1 MNVELTWLDYQKD
14 VFFNFPPGIKY
25 KVIPKGRRAGFTRG
39 AANTFIKKLIK
50 GEGPLLWGDTING
63 NIQRYYERYF
73 YPVLKSN
80 KITHRFDSIH
90 KKLEIRNSYADFRSE
105 DNPENWEGFA
115 YELIYLNEAGIIL
128 KNRSLYVNSVLPMML
143 DYPDS
148 KLIAAGVPK
157 GKVLKDGTEHPFYTL
172 AKRADENPG
181 KYFKKT
187 FTSYDNPL
195 LNPQDI
201 RDLEDEI
208 SMLGPEQ
215 IRQEIYGEF
224 IEMDALNPFA
234 HQWRTVRK
242 TGPGIDLYAHEDT
255 KAVFDPNKQIG
266 IVCDINL
273 SPMAITFWHG
283 WQDNKGIH
291 DHCFDEMEIKNAS
304 IPLAID
310 MIKQKY
316 GRWIHN
322 ATLGGDRGGNRGSI
336 EHRDNWSIFKQ
347 LLSGLGMSES
357 QLKLSPNPTHIKSKG
372 DVNYV
377 LAKHPD
383 FIINPVTCPNTC
395 RDMRNV
401 QCDAWEQIIKK
412 DRKDVNQRA
421 DFLDTVRYRVA
432 QYHQSF
438 IDKKL

>member
-1 MNVELTWLDYQKD
+1 MNVALTWLDYQKE
-14 VFFNFPPGIKY
+14 VFFDFPAGIKY

-73 YPVLKSN
+73 FPVLRAN
-80 KITHRFDSIH
+80 KITHKFDSVH
-90 KKLEIRNSYADFRSE
+90 KKLEIGRHYADFRSE

-128 KNRSLYVNSVLPMML
+128 KNRSLYINSVLPMML

-157 GKVLKDGTEHPFYTL
+157 GKVLKDGSEHPFYTL
-172 AKRADENPG
+172 AKRADDNPG

-195 LNPQDI
+195 LNQQDI

-224 IEMDALNPFA
+224 IEMDAINPFA
-234 HQWRTVRK
+234 HQWRPVETK
-242 TGPGIDLYAHEDT
+242 EHYAHQD
-255 KAVFDPNKQIG
+255 KRAVFDPKKQI
-266 IVCDINL
+266 IIHMDFNL
-273 SPMAITFWHG
+273 NPMAIIFSHI
-283 WQDNKGIH
+283 WQDSRGLH
-291 DHCFDEMEIKNAS
+291 DHQFDEMEIKNAS
-304 IPLAID
+304 IPLAITK
-310 MIKQKY
+310 IREKY
-316 GRWIHN
+316 GQYIQG
-322 ATLGGDRGGNRGSI
+322 AVLGGDYMGMRGSL
-336 EHRDNWSIFKQ
+336 EHRENWSFFKQ
-347 LLSGLGMSES
+347 IISGLNMSES
-357 QLKLSPNPTHIKSKG
+357 QLKLVPNPTHVQSRN
-372 DVNYV
+372 DLNYV
-377 LAKHPD
+377 LLKHLD
-383 FIINPVTCPNTC
+383 FIVNPDTCPNTC

-401 QCDAWEQIIKK
+401 QCDAFGQIMKK
-412 DRKDVNQRA
+412 DRKDVNQRG
-421 DFLDTVRYRVA
+421 DFLDCVRAKIAAYYRN
-432 QYHQSF
+432 F
-438 IDKKL
+438 IDKKM